1 MLKNKTS
8 KMEKGI
14 LLKTVEAKLATI
26 LDDVVKLNGFWET
39 IDGVAFRLVI
49 SAVDDNLADKIPE
62 PYKTEIRTVIFEII
76 ENEDYDQAV
85 LNAFDFLDSLID
97 IPGFDD
103 DTERLMFE
111 AIAKMVVAAILAIKK
126 K

>member
-1 MLKNKTS
+1 MA
-8 KMEKGI
+8 EKGI